1 MQGLFGIDTPFY
13 RFMLKFVQLMYLTF
27 LWLVCSIPVITI
39 GASTTALYYVCFKLA
54 KDEESYLTRQ
64 FFNAFKVNFKQATCI
79 WSIVF
84 IIGCVLCVNN
94 LSYWVFY
101 EESTLLRLGF
111 GLLTVMYFM
120 MMAFLFPSLAK
131 FENTIQKTFI
141 FALLM
146 SFKLIGWTCV
156 LLLIS
161 VAIWAAS
168 MVLGG
173 LPFIS
178 AMGLM
183 GFMHAHIF
191 NIIFDQF
198 IEKQVRGA

>member
-84 IIGCVLCVNN
+84 IIGC
-94 LSYWVFY
+94 
-101 EESTLLRLGF
+101 G
-111 GLLTVMYFM
+111 
-120 MMAFLFPSLAK
+120 
-131 FENTIQKTFI
+131 
-141 FALLM
+141 
-146 SFKLIGWTCV
+146 
-156 LLLIS
+156 IS
-161 VAIWAAS
+161 CSIAI
-168 MVLGG
+168 
-173 LPFIS
+173 IS
-178 AMGLM
+178 
-183 GFMHAHIF
+183 
-191 NIIFDQF
+191 
-198 IEKQVRGA
+198 